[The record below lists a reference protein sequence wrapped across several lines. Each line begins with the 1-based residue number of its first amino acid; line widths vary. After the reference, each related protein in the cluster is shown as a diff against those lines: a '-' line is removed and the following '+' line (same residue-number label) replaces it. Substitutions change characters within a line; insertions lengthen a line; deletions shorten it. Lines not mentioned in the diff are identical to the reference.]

1 MSNTTLHHVVG
12 RRTDTLRH
20 NRHFAGH
27 RGERN
32 SIKPRSATKPKGPV
46 QLGNPIIR
54 AFMQVQLN
62 VGRRYLSL
70 EHTAHSPMY
79 NRHCT
84 NLHHDLGDS
93 HHMNAR
99 NARHKILPHLWYV
112 GLKTASSRWRRAAL
126 SPTTTPP
133 LVPARKTQRSGATF
147 RRAVFSAK
155 EVPSAQDL
163 SPRAQTHLPFGC
175 SVVGVM

>member
-1 MSNTTLHHVVG
+1 MVINQTILCTSNTTLHVVG

-112 GLKTASSRWRRAAL
+112 GLKTASSRWHRAAL
-126 SPTTTPP
+126 SPTTSIALQRAAPNNKIIANRESEGHQPNVDYNPRSPP
-133 LVPARKTQRSGATF
+133 YNHCTA
-147 RRAVFSAK
+147 
-155 EVPSAQDL
+155 
-163 SPRAQTHLPFGC
+163 
-175 SVVGVM
+175 